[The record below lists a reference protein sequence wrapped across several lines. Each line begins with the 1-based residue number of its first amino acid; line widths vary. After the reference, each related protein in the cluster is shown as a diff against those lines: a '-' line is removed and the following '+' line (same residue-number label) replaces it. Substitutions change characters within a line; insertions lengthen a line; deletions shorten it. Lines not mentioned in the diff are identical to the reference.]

1 MPAFRWPKVENDL
14 ALCMEVIQ
22 LRPGKAENWDAVAA
36 SLTSAF
42 NLTEPLKGRGCR
54 EHLEL
59 LVKKYKSEDN
69 KALKR

>member
-1 MPAFRWPKVENDL
+1 
-14 ALCMEVIQ
+14 MEVIQ
-22 LRPGKAENWDAVAA
+22 LRPGKAEDWDAVAA